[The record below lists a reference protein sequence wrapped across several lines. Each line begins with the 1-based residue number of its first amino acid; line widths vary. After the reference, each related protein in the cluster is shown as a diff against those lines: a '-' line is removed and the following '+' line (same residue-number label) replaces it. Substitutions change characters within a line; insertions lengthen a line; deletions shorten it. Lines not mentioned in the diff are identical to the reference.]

1 MADGEH
7 PLVDTKGK
15 FVQVVKDGRKRN
27 DIEWLPGRILLSN
40 KRLVLATNDG
50 KRTIP
55 LSKLTSVSAS
65 QMNQSLAQVDGYV
78 KLRAGRD
85 VTLVAAQADDEFQE
99 ELYRALLD
107 QIVVLVKHPAVEGGV
122 VRDTGWEKAR
132 LKLDDEHEDT
142 LNLAIASGTF
152 VELDI
157 DDVGTVEAKTKAI
170 RGTERPLLEVEHT
183 IDGTSVETHIS
194 GGRRHVSLVEGLV
207 RQGEQ
212 RNAADDVDLAPEETQ
227 VLMALY
233 SGISPFKIP
242 DFVDMD
248 VDDVE
253 AVYDR
258 LVEADILEPVRTR
271 REVQLEARGRSIA
284 GDAIADQ

>member
-1 MADGEH
+1 MSGEH
-7 PLVDTKGK
+7 ALVDTKGK

-40 KRLVLATNDG
+40 KRLVLATNQG
-50 KRTIP
+50 KRTIA
-55 LSKLTSVSAS
+55 LSKLTSVTAS
-65 QMNQSLAQVDGYV
+65 QMNQQLAQVDGYV
-78 KLRAGRD
+78 KLQAGRD
-85 VTLVAAQADDEFQE
+85 AWLVSPQASEEFE
-99 ELYRALLD
+99 DELYRTLLD
-107 QIVVLVKHPAVEGGV
+107 QIVVLVKHPALKGGV
-122 VRDTGWEKAR
+122 VTEATWEKAR
-132 LKLDDEHEDT
+132 FKIDDEQEDT
-142 LNLAIASGTF
+142 VNIAISSGTF

-157 DDVGTVEAKTKAI
+157 DDVGTVEQKQKEI
-170 RGTERPLLEVEHT
+170 RGKERPLLEVEHT

-194 GGRRHVSLVEGLV
+194 GSARHVSLIGGLV

-212 RNAADDVDLAPEETQ
+212 RNAADDVDLSPEETQ

-242 DFVDMD
+242 EFVDMEID
-248 VDDVE
+248 EVE
-253 AVYDR
+253 DVYDR
-258 LVEADILEPVRTR
+258 LMEADILEPVRTR

>member
-1 MADGEH
+1 MSGEH
-7 PLVDTKGK
+7 ALVDTKGK
-15 FVQVVKDGRKRN
+15 FVQVVNEGRKRN

-40 KRLVLATNDG
+40 KRLVLATNEG

-55 LSKLTSVSAS
+55 LSKLTSVTSS
-65 QMNQSLAQVDGYV
+65 QMNQQLAQVDGYV
-78 KLRAGRD
+78 KLQAGRD
-85 VTLVAAQADDEFQE
+85 VWLVSAKADTFEDD
-99 ELYRALLD
+99 LYSTLLD
-107 QIVVLVKHPAVEGGV
+107 QIVVLVKHPAVKGGV
-122 VRDTGWEKAR
+122 VQEAGWEKAR
-132 LKLDDEHEDT
+132 FKIDEEAEDT
-142 LNLAIASGTF
+142 INLAISSGTF

-157 DDVGTVEAKTKAI
+157 DDVGTVEAKEKTI
-170 RGTERPLLEVEHT
+170 RGDERPMLEIEHT
-183 IDGTSVETHIS
+183 IDGTSVETHLS
-194 GGRRHVSLVEGLV
+194 GSPKHVSLIEGLV

-212 RNAADDVDLAPEETQ
+212 RNAADDVDLNDDEIQ

-248 VDDVE
+248 IDEVE
-253 AVYDR
+253 DVYDR
-258 LVEADILEPVRTR
+258 LMEQDILEPVRTR

>member
-1 MADGEH
+1 MSGEH
-7 PLVDTKGK
+7 ALVDTKGK

-55 LSKLTSVSAS
+55 LSTVSSVTAS
-65 QMNQSLAQVDGYV
+65 QMNQPLAQVDSYI
-78 KLRAGRD
+78 KIQAGRD
-85 VTLVAAQADDEFQE
+85 VTLISAKKAEEFQE
-99 ELYRALLD
+99 NLYSTLLD
-107 QIVVLVKHPAVEGGV
+107 QTVVLVNHPAVNGGV
-122 VRDTGWEKAR
+122 VQDGGWEKGR
-132 LKLDDEHEDT
+132 LKLDGDCI
-142 LNLAIASGTF
+142 NLAIASGTF

-157 DDVGTVEAKTKAI
+157 DDVGTVEAKEKTI
-170 RGTERPLLEVEHT
+170 RGDERPLLEVEHT
-183 IDGTSVETHIS
+183 IEGTSVETHIS
-194 GGRRHVSLVEGLV
+194 GTPRHVSLIEGLV

-212 RNAADDVDLAPEETQ
+212 RNVADDVDLSDEETQ

-242 DFVDMD
+242 DFVDMEIEE
-248 VDDVE
+248 VE

-258 LVEADILEPVRTR
+258 LMEADILEPVRTR

-284 GDAIADQ
+284 SDAMADQ

>member
-1 MADGEH
+1 MGGERA
-7 PLVDTKGK
+7 LVDTQGK
-15 FVQVVKDGRKRN
+15 FVQVVKEGRKRN

-40 KRLVLATNDG
+40 KRLVLATNQG
-50 KRTIP
+50 KRTLA
-55 LSKLTSVSAS
+55 LSKVTSVTAS
-65 QMNQSLAQVDGYV
+65 QMNQPLAQVDGYV
-78 KLRAGRD
+78 KVQAGSD
-85 VTLVAAQADDEFQE
+85 VWLVSAKAAE
-99 ELYRALLD
+99 ELEQQLYSTLLD
-107 QIVVLVKHPAVEGGV
+107 QIVILVKHPALKGGV
-122 VRDTGWEKAR
+122 VTDATWEKAR
-132 LKLDDEHEDT
+132 FKLDEETEDT
-142 LNLAIASGTF
+142 VNIAVSTGTF

-157 DDVGTVEAKTKAI
+157 DDVGTVEQKQKDI
-170 RGTERPLLEVEHT
+170 RGQERPLIEVEQT

-194 GGRRHVSLVEGLV
+194 GSPRHVSLIGGLV

-212 RNAADDVDLAPEETQ
+212 RNTADDVDLSAEENQ

-248 VDDVE
+248 IDEVE

-258 LVEADILEPVRTR
+258 LLEADILEPVRTR

>member
-1 MADGEH
+1 MSGEH

-15 FVQVVKDGRKRN
+15 FVQVVSDGRKRN

-55 LSKLTSVSAS
+55 LSKLSSVTAS
-65 QMNQSLAQVDGYV
+65 QMNQQLAQVDGYI
-78 KLRAGRD
+78 KLQAGRD
-85 VTLVAAQADDEFQE
+85 VWLVSAQAADEFE
-99 ELYRALLD
+99 SELYSTLLD
-107 QIVVLVKHPAVEGGV
+107 QIVVLVKHPAVKGGV
-122 VRDTGWEKAR
+122 VQDATWEKAR
-132 LKLDDEHEDT
+132 FKIDDETEDT
-142 LNLAIASGTF
+142 INLAIASGTF

-157 DDVGTVEAKTKAI
+157 DDVGTVEAKKKTVM
-170 RGTERPLLEVEHT
+170 GDERPLLEIEHT
-183 IDGTSVETHIS
+183 IDGTSVETHLS
-194 GGRRHVSLVEGLV
+194 GSARHVSLIEGLV

-212 RNAADDVDLAPEETQ
+212 RNAADDVDLSAEENQ

-242 DFVDMD
+242 DFVDMEIEE
-248 VDDVE
+248 VE
-253 AVYDR
+253 EVYDR
-258 LVEADILEPVRTR
+258 LMESEILEPVRTR

-284 GDAIADQ
+284 GDAISEQ

>member
-1 MADGEH
+1 MSDGEH

-15 FVQVVKDGRKRN
+15 FVQVVSDGRKRN

-55 LSKLTSVSAS
+55 LSKVSSVTAS
-65 QMNQSLAQVDGYV
+65 QMNQPLAQVDNYM
-78 KLRAGRD
+78 KIQAGRD
-85 VTLVAAQADDEFQE
+85 VTLISAKQAEEFQE
-99 ELYRALLD
+99 KLYGTLLD
-107 QIVVLVKHPAVEGGV
+107 QTVVLVNHPAVKGGV
-122 VRDTGWEKAR
+122 VQDGGWEKAR
-132 LKLDDEHEDT
+132 LKLDGDCI
-142 LNLAIASGTF
+142 NLAITSGTF

-157 DDVGTVEAKTKAI
+157 DDVGTVESKEKTI
-170 RGTERPLLEVEHT
+170 RGDERPLLEVEHT
-183 IDGTSVETHIS
+183 IEGTSVETHIS
-194 GGRRHVSLVEGLV
+194 GAPRHVSLIEGLV

-212 RNAADDVDLAPEETQ
+212 RNIADDVDLSDKETQ

-242 DFVDMD
+242 EFVDMD
-248 VDDVE
+248 IEEVE
-253 AVYDR
+253 DVYDR
-258 LVEADILEPVRTR
+258 LMAADILEPVRTR

-284 GDAIADQ
+284 SDAMADQ

>member
-1 MADGEH
+1 MSGEH
-7 PLVDTKGK
+7 ALVDAKGK

-40 KRLVLATNDG
+40 KRLVLATNEG
-50 KRTIP
+50 KRTIA
-55 LSKLTSVSAS
+55 LSKVTSVTAS
-65 QMNQSLAQVDGYV
+65 QMNQQLAQVDSYV
-78 KLRAGRD
+78 KLQAGRD
-85 VTLVAAQADDEFQE
+85 VWLVSAKGSEQFED
-99 ELYRALLD
+99 ELYSTLLD
-107 QIVVLVKHPAVEGGV
+107 QIVVLVKHPAVKGGV
-122 VRDTGWEKAR
+122 VQETGWEKAR
-132 LKLDDEHEDT
+132 FKLDEEAEDT
-142 LNLAIASGTF
+142 INLAISSGTF

-157 DDVGTVEAKTKAI
+157 DDVGTVEAKQKTV
-170 RGTERPLLEVEHT
+170 RGDERPLLEVEHT

-194 GGRRHVSLVEGLV
+194 GSPRHVSLIEGLV

-212 RNAADDVDLAPEETQ
+212 RNAADDVDLSDDEVQ

-248 VDDVE
+248 IDEVE
-253 AVYDR
+253 DVYDR
-258 LVEADILEPVRTR
+258 LMEADILEPVRTR